1 MAWVVTAIVVGAAA
15 VAGSTIYASNQQEK
29 AANRQLDQAE
39 KQRRA
44 AEEDM
49 RKLNGTEAQSAA
61 KAKQNQARKQALAA
75 YGKSD
80 TLLTGPEGLGAVA
93 DPTKTAGASTLLGG

>member
-1 MAWVVTAIVVGAAA
+1 MSFVVAAILVGAGT

-29 AANRQLDQAE
+29 AANRQLQQAE
-39 KQRRA
+39 QTRRA

-49 RKLNGTEAQSAA
+49 RKLNGTEAQTAA
-61 KAKQNQARKQALAA
+61 RQKQQQARKQALAA

-80 TLLTGPEGLGAVA
+80 TLLTGPDGLGGGTNTMNPGSAA
-93 DPTKTAGASTLLGG
+93 TLLGG